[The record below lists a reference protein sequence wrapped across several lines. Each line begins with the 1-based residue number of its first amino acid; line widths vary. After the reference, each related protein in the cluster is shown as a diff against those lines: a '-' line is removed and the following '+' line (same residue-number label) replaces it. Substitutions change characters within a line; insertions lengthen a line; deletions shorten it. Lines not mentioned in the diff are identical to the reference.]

1 MSGLAGKAALVGIG
15 QTEFSKESGRSEMQ
29 LACEAV
35 KAAIAD
41 AGLKPSDVDG
51 MVTFTVD
58 ENEEIEVARNVGIKD
73 LTFFTRVPH
82 GGGAA
87 AGTVLQAAMAVATG
101 VAEVVVCYRAFNERS
116 GFRFGGAG
124 RQPGVT
130 PLWMAPYAPFALMTP
145 AGWVALHAQRYMNAY
160 GVTNADFGKIAV
172 IDRKHAAKNPDA
184 WFYEKPIT
192 LEQHQESRWIIEPV
206 LRLLDCCQESD
217 GGVAMVVTSVE
228 RARDLAKP
236 PAVITAAAQG
246 AAYDGEVMTS
256 YYREEIT
263 GLPEMGVVGEKLWGD
278 SGLKPADISTAFLY
292 DHFTP
297 FVFTQL
303 EELGFCGR
311 GEAKDF
317 VSVDELS
324 LGGRMPINTNGG
336 LLGEAYIH
344 GMNGITEGVRQVRGT
359 SYNQVDNV
367 EHVLVTSGT
376 GVPTSG
382 LDPRA
387 ADHTSADAT
396 EIAVRT
402 HDASDRD
409 RHPGCHHL
417 GRLRVLSHPWFAQND
432 DRRHR
437 ACGRRVPQHVLRVLP
452 RQGDDR
458 RGLRRGRLAAVLPQH
473 GQGDRPRW
481 RQHVRGQAGE
491 GGGVRW
497 RRRAK
502 WSNPRSTST
511 TKKST
516 S

>member
-1 MSGLAGKAALVGIG
+1 MIDPARSVNPATFAASPGATGAIHLLVECMNLVIPAELDARYGFSRLIPECERPVVFIG
-15 QTEFSKESGRSEMQ
+15 PYEHHSNELPWRESTATVVVIDEDVDGRIDLDHLDRELVRHAATTGSTAQ
-29 LACEAV
+29 L
-35 KAAIAD
+35 KLDDAIAD
-41 AGLKPSDVDG
+41 RIKVLAPAARELLECVALAARPMTRAVLVRATSLGGHDTYRFVNILSTGNLVRMTG
-51 MVTFTVD
+51 QRAEGIV
-58 ENEEIEVARNVGIKD
+58 EEEIQSSDPE
-73 LTFFTRVPH
+73 
-82 GGGAA
+82 
-87 AGTVLQAAMAVATG
+87 TG

-116 GFRFGGAG
+116 GVRFGGAG

-145 AGWVALHAQRYMNAY
+145 AGWVALHAQRYMSAY
-160 GVTNADFGKIAV
+160 GVTNADFGKISV

-236 PAVITAAAQG
+236 PAIITAAAQG

-256 YYREEIT
+256 YYRDEIT
-263 GLPEMGVVGEKLWGD
+263 GLPEMGVVGEKLWRD

-324 LGGRMPINTNGG
+324 VGGRMPINTNGG

-359 SYNQVDNV
+359 SYNQVDHV

-382 LDPRA
+382 LILTP
-387 ADHTSADAT
+387 
-396 EIAVRT
+396 
-402 HDASDRD
+402 DR
-409 RHPGCHHL
+409 
-417 GRLRVLSHPWFAQND
+417 
-432 DRRHR
+432 
-437 ACGRRVPQHVLRVLP
+437 
-452 RQGDDR
+452 
-458 RGLRRGRLAAVLPQH
+458 
-473 GQGDRPRW
+473 
-481 RQHVRGQAGE
+481 
-491 GGGVRW
+491 
-497 RRRAK
+497 
-502 WSNPRSTST
+502 
-511 TKKST
+511 
-516 S
+516 